1 MITWGLED
9 PSEDETMHAFALE
22 TAYAPDRDWTLF
34 ARGEVIESHELDPAD
49 TINTV
54 GKVSFGAIRDF
65 HAADNVR
72 LGIGALYSVNFVPEA
87 LEPSYGGDPDGAMVF
102 MRLVAG
108 T

>member
-1 MITWGLED
+1 MTLADEGWWSTTITWGLED

-54 GKVSFGAIRDF
+54 GKISLGAIRDF
-65 HAADNVR
+65 HVADNIGCGDVR
-72 LGIGALYSVNFVPEA
+72 NLASTV
-87 LEPSYGGDPDGAMVF
+87 
-102 MRLVAG
+102 